1 MKYVSKFFYIY
12 TIEYRYKIII
22 WIYIYLLVVSKISLK
37 PIFSLKHVNV
47 YVLLLS
53 EKQGSDIE
61 GV

>member
-1 MKYVSKFFYIY
+1 M
-12 TIEYRYKIII
+12 
-22 WIYIYLLVVSKISLK
+22 VSKISLK
-37 PIFSLKHVNV
+37 PIFPLKHVNV